1 MHPQFLRQRHN
12 VVALLQA
19 GDGVLLERLWK
30 FAHTFLGHLPPPLGV
45 KCANSPCLN
54 LGVQS
59 NAGERAVGMVT
70 SEGVDGHLAHI
81 QGKAVRYWL
90 AWIAGRD
97 PGTLFLLQHVHIHRA
112 SPERRGGKLLSPGVE
127 SGGGPQ
133 LLLLWLPLT
142 PVAQLSSYGAPA
154 TSVFPAIASP
164 LRLRGGRR
172 RISATSP

>member
-1 MHPQFLRQRHN
+1 
-12 VVALLQA
+12 
-19 GDGVLLERLWK
+19 
-30 FAHTFLGHLPPPLGV
+30 
-45 KCANSPCLN
+45 
-54 LGVQS
+54 
-59 NAGERAVGMVT
+59 MVT

-172 RISATSP
+172 RISATSPWVATTTTASGKKQHDKERKAPCHARGPSLWRHDLSQVAGLSRNP